1 MEGKMKIRATS
12 PIIFCCLAALFLP
25 ADLKSEKSL
34 ADIYKS
40 GNVRI
45 VQEMKIDESSM
56 PKDTYFE
63 GYLRVACDDK
73 GFVYICDYKAN
84 NIKKFDSS
92 GKFVKTIG
100 RQGQGPG
107 EFAMPYEIAIS
118 ADRLF
123 VWELGNRRLSVLTL
137 DGEFI
142 KAENI
147 QFSEGQPHKI
157 RPLPNGDVIL
167 EREKIY
173 FDDQEKP
180 QDCSIEVYSPSLEQ
194 KKIIYAQPVWRNKY
208 RIIESMGTNIIQPF
222 SPLVYWD
229 VSPDG
234 RIVIGYSKNYEIA
247 ILGAE
252 RGKISSFSH
261 AFDPVKVT
269 DKDKEAFFAGM
280 TFSSGGAVKQGAPD
294 FIIKYTEF
302 PKTKPPF
309 FNLIVD
315 SEGNILVFPHRQN
328 RDEEN
333 NNFDAFDPEGKFIAN
348 VQIVE
353 GGPFPY
359 GAAIKERTFWA
370 GRADEEGL
378 MKVFKYRISE

>member
-1 MEGKMKIRATS
+1 MKTRMTS
-12 PIIFCCLAALFLP
+12 PIIFISLAALFLP

-34 ADIYKS
+34 AEIYKS
-40 GNVRI
+40 GTVRI
-45 VQEMKIDESSM
+45 VQEMRIDESSM

-73 GFVYICDYKAN
+73 GCVYVCDYKAN
-84 NIKKFDSS
+84 NIKKFDSL
-92 GKFVKTIG
+92 GKYVKTIG

-107 EFAMPYEIAIS
+107 EFATPYEIAVT

-123 VWELGNRRLSVLTL
+123 VWELGNRRLSVLTK

-142 KAENI
+142 KAANI
-147 QFSEGQPHKI
+147 QFTEGMPYKI
-157 RPLPNGDVIL
+157 RPLPNGDIIL

-173 FDDQEKP
+173 FAEQDKP
-180 QDCSIEVYSPSLEQ
+180 QDCSIEIHSPELER
-194 KKIIYAQPVWRNKY
+194 KKILYAQPVWRNKY
-208 RIIESMGTNIIQPF
+208 RMIESMGTNIIQPF

-234 RIVIGYSKNYEIA
+234 KIIIGYSKDYEIA
-247 ILGAE
+247 IFGAE
-252 RGKISSFSH
+252 RGKISAFTHS
-261 AFDPVKVT
+261 FDPVKVT
-269 DKDKEAFFAGM
+269 DKDKETFFAGM

-309 FNLIVD
+309 FNLVVD
-315 SEGNILVFPHRQN
+315 SEGNILAFPHRLN
-328 RDEEN
+328 RDEED

-348 VQIVE
+348 VKISE

-359 GAAIKERTFWA
+359 GAAIRGGSFWA
-370 GRADEEGL
+370 GKADKEGL
-378 MKVFKYRISE
+378 MEVFKYRISE

>member
-1 MEGKMKIRATS
+1 MKIRKTS
-12 PIIFCCLAALFLP
+12 PIILCCLVAFFLP
-25 ADLKSEKSL
+25 ADLRSEKSL
-34 ADIYKS
+34 AEIYKS
-40 GNVRI
+40 GKVRI
-45 VQEMKIDESSM
+45 IQEMKIDESSM

-63 GYLRVACDDK
+63 GYLRVASDDK
-73 GFVYICDYKAN
+73 GYVYVCDYKAN
-84 NIKKFDSS
+84 NIKKFDSL

-107 EFAMPYEIAIS
+107 EFGMPYVVAVT

-123 VWELGNRRLSVLTL
+123 VWELENRRLSALTL

-142 KAENI
+142 KAVNI
-147 QFSEGQPHKI
+147 QFTEGMPMKMG
-157 RPLPNGDVIL
+157 PLPNGDVIL

-173 FDDQEKP
+173 FDNQDKP
-180 QDCSIEVYSPSLEQ
+180 QDCSIEIYSPELVR
-194 KKIIYAQPVWRNKY
+194 KTVLYTQPVWRNKY
-208 RIIESMGTNIIQPF
+208 RRIESMTTNIIQPF

-229 VSPDG
+229 VSADG
-234 RIVIGYSKNYEIA
+234 KIVIGYAKDYEIG
-247 ILGAE
+247 IFGAE

-261 AFDPVKVT
+261 SFDPVKVT

-280 TFSSGGAVKQGAPD
+280 TFSSGSTVKQGAPD
-294 FIIKYTEF
+294 FIVKNTEF

-309 FNLIVD
+309 FNILVD

-359 GAAIKERTFWA
+359 RAAIIRRTFWA
-370 GRADEEGL
+370 AKTDEEGL